1 MPDSAPRRRL
11 SPALRALIVFIVAF
25 DLAFLMQKWSGA
37 YDSEF
42 GAHPDE
48 AAHCVTGLFVRDA
61 FAEAGKYVRGGFHGS
76 PAAVAKEFADEFY
89 QHYPK
94 VALGVWPPAFYVLQ
108 AAWTFPF
115 GASRFSLM
123 LLMAALAAG
132 VATIIFEATTRRFGT
147 WPAVA
152 AVVVWM
158 CG

>member
-1 MPDSAPRRRL
+1 MPDPAPRRHL
-11 SPALRALIVFIVAF
+11 SPALRAFIVFIVAF

-61 FAEAGKYVRGGFHGS
+61 FVAGGKYVRGGVHGS
-76 PAAVAKEFADEFY
+76 PASVAKEFVDDFY

-108 AAWTFPF
+108 AAWTVPF

-123 LLMAALAAG
+123 LLMAALTAG
-132 VATIIFEATTRRFGT
+132 VATMIFETSARRLGL

-152 AVVVWM
+152 AVLV
-158 CG
+158 